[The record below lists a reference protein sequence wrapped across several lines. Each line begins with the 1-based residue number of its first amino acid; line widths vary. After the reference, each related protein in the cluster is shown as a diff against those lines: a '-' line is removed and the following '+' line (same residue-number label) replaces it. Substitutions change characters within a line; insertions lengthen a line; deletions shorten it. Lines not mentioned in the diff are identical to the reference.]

1 MGELKID
8 SQQLSLIAG
17 AVLSL
22 LFSYVPML
30 APKYDT
36 LDRTTKQLVMAL
48 MLLVVS
54 LAIFGISCGN
64 LYATG
69 VTCDKQGAVA
79 LLTNFVLALVAN
91 QSTYALTPNKPAEV
105 VKPVEKVVEV
115 KP

>member
-36 LDRTTKQLVMAL
+36 LDRTTKQLVML
-48 MLLVVS
+48 IVLLVVT
-54 LAIFGISCGN
+54 LAVFGISCGN

-79 LLTNFVLALVAN
+79 LAVNFILAAVAN
-91 QSTYALTPNKPAEV
+91 QSTYALTPSKPSE
-105 VKPVEKVVEV
+105 VKPVKE
-115 KP
+115 